1 MFYWNKEREIDLCKR
16 KREGREIDLC
26 KRKREGREKIYLDK
40 TEK

>member
-1 MFYWNKEREIDLCKR
+1 MFYLNKE
-16 KREGREIDLC
+16 REIDLC